1 MNLTTAYAALKDRA
15 CRYLSALFL
24 IGMVSTGY
32 CIPAYTSSGGTTTGT
47 LAETLDV
54 FSDVFTWFL
63 KEGGNLLAWML
74 GKPIILLSL
83 SVFFVGAVVGML
95 ARIYSSF

>member
-1 MNLTTAYAALKDRA
+1 
-15 CRYLSALFL
+15 
-24 IGMVSTGY
+24 MVSTGY
-32 CIPAYTSSGGTTTGT
+32 CIPAYASSGGTTTGT

-54 FSDVFTWFL
+54 FSDVFAWFL

-83 SVFFVGAVVGML
+83 YVFFVGAVVGVL

>member
-1 MNLTTAYAALKDRA
+1 MNALLKLEEYASRYLTALFLSGMMAAGYCVPAYAADA
-15 CRYLSALFL
+15 S
-24 IGMVSTGY
+24 
-32 CIPAYTSSGGTTTGT
+32 TGT
-47 LAETLDV
+47 LAETLTV
-54 FSDVFTWFL
+54 FSDVFAWFL

>member
-1 MNLTTAYAALKDRA
+1 MNLTTAYAVLKDRA

-24 IGMVSTGY
+24 FGMVSTGY
-32 CIPAYTSSGGTTTGT
+32 CIPAYASSGGTTTGT

-54 FSDVFTWFL
+54 FSDVFAWFL
-63 KEGGNLLAWML
+63 KEGGNLLAW
-74 GKPIILLSL
+74 PIILLSL
-83 SVFFVGAVVGML
+83 SVFFVGAVVGVL

>member
-1 MNLTTAYAALKDRA
+1 MMRFKNSLRRYGCVPVAAGLMSVPMA
-15 CRYLSALFL
+15 F
-24 IGMVSTGY
+24 
-32 CIPAYTSSGGTTTGT
+32 PAFASDASTGT
-47 LAETLDV
+47 LTDTLSIFSEV
-54 FSDVFTWFL
+54 FAWFL